1 MTSASSMN
9 EAGHPQ
15 QVLWDNQR
23 DRVEREV
30 ASGWGEHMYTCSQF
44 MLMYGK
50 NHHNIV
56 MKYN

>member
-1 MTSASSMN
+1 MISASSMN

-30 ASGWGEHMYTCSQF
+30 ASGWGGTHVY
-44 MLMYGK
+44 L
-50 NHHNIV
+50 
-56 MKYN
+56 

>member
-1 MTSASSMN
+1 MN
-9 EAGHPQ
+9 EAGHPKR
-15 QVLWDNQR
+15 VLGDNPSN
-23 DRVEREV
+23 RVGREV
-30 ASGWGEHMYTCSQF
+30 GSGREEHMYTCSQF